1 MSPRFLRSL
10 FIVGLLAMPLLAQE
24 MVWKLG
30 ETKATLDPASR
41 RFVVTVGNR
50 TFEPLAG
57 AGPVVLAGD
66 AALPPK
72 KQRIVLKT
80 TERDGDSVRCTYQ
93 TGDTSAFALEIT
105 ATGKDGVAEFRF
117 RWHSPTRVW
126 DGISSG
132 VAVGL
137 GRQQPFFLNR
147 SSEAYGQAAGGCTF
161 YCADAD
167 LWLFADWD
175 VPVSNLSTYR
185 KARKMKPVEI
195 NTNFPVDL
203 TPEAMA
209 GGNLPFAVAASS
221 VYSPDTAGTRLPLD
235 DTLVLRIGKHMWDVV
250 PTPTQPASPYR
261 QELAKAA
268 FLDIWGG
275 HSARELT
282 HMLGLLGKALRG
294 QVPCYSILQNWQAGG
309 FDTLQ
314 PLSVRMP
321 DYPPNP
327 RVGTVAEL
335 RELCETGKRLG
346 RFGFRTNYVFY
357 KKHSPAVTSGEAK
370 LALNSDGTPRKFVRF
385 ADVLPLAQRQEKEI
399 AALFGANASFSDQL
413 GSAGDCRLYMNHD
426 ATAGATSLRQ
436 TWARVKTVCEFLRQ
450 AHNGPLSSETLN
462 GDFLLGGWIDTGDYG
477 MFGGH
482 DRALAPDYKLRKLQH
497 LTAFH
502 GMAMAYRFMFAPPY
516 GGNNRHQQGDAMY
529 LAAGPAAD
537 DYRACTVLYGN
548 GAYLY
553 LLADMSWRQILSE
566 LVIIGRLQRRYALVP
581 VESIE
586 YFQPVT
592 KQWLTLEALAESG
605 VNISPV
611 RWIEQPTAMQIARVR
626 YANGLEVTVN
636 RAKTVVD
643 AICGPFRL
651 QLPQAGWCAAMPD
664 GKLVAFSAYWP
675 GTTNRVDYLDD
686 RTVDW
691 RFLDPRGATVD
702 GISHPTLSVAGK
714 PVVELLDDD
723 QLRIDGETYP
733 GHLPVPPPP
742 TAIDFDFTKAR
753 HGWFGAREILRDL
766 QDENG
771 LALRTCGHDP
781 YIVGPVMEIAPNA
794 VRTLVIRLR
803 SNEPGTAAFF
813 WATADANSFRGN
825 AVRTFKIKAS
835 DTFREYR
842 VPIADHPQ
850 WKGKTIT
857 HLRFDPLAH
866 DGTFDVVVESIRG
879 E

>member
-1 MSPRFLRSL
+1 MSSRLLLPSLMLSL
-10 FIVGLLAMPLLAQE
+10 FTMPLFSQDVA
-24 MVWKLG
+24 WKVG
-30 ETKATLDPASR
+30 NADITFAPTSQ
-41 RFVVTVGNR
+41 RFVVTIAGR
-50 TFEPLAG
+50 RFEPLAG
-57 AGPVVLAGD
+57 AGPVLLQGKT
-66 AALPPK
+66 ALLPK

-80 TERDGDSVRCTYQ
+80 TERGEDFVRCTYQ
-93 TGDTSAFALEIT
+93 TGDTSTFALEIT
-105 ATGKDGVAEFRF
+105 ATSKDGVAEFRF
-117 RWHSPTRVW
+117 RWHSPERVW

-137 GRQQPFFLNR
+137 GRQKPFFLNR

-203 TPEAMA
+203 TPEAME

-221 VYSPDTAGTRLPLD
+221 VYSPNTAGQRLPLD
-235 DTLVLRIGKHMWDVV
+235 DTLVLRIGTSMWDVV
-250 PTPTQPASPYR
+250 PTPPQPASPYR
-261 QELAKAA
+261 NELAESA

-282 HMLGLLGKALRG
+282 HMLTLLQKALRG
-294 QVPCYSILQNWQAGG
+294 QVRCYSIIQNWQAGG

-357 KKHSPAVTSGEAK
+357 KKHSPAVTSGEAQ
-370 LALNSDGTPRKFVRF
+370 LAKNPDGTPRRFVRF
-385 ADVLPLAQRQEKEI
+385 GDVLSLAQRQEKEI
-399 AALFGANASFSDQL
+399 AALFGANATFSDQL

-426 ATAGATSLRQ
+426 ATTGSTSLRQ
-436 TWARVKTVCEFLRQ
+436 TWARVKSVCEFLRQ

-529 LAAGPAAD
+529 LAPGLAAD

-566 LVIIGRLQRRYALVP
+566 LIIIGRLQRRYALVP
-581 VESIE
+581 VASIE

-611 RWIEQPTAMQIARVR
+611 RWVEQPRAMQIARVR
-626 YANGLEVTVN
+626 YTNGLEVTVN
-636 RAKTVVD
+636 RSETIVD
-643 AICGPFRL
+643 AACGSFRL

-686 RTVDW
+686 RAVDW
-691 RFLDPRGATVD
+691 RFLDPRVATVD
-702 GISHPTLSVAGK
+702 GISRPTLTVAGK

-723 QLRIDGETYP
+723 QLRIDGQTFP

-742 TAIDFDFTKAR
+742 TTIDFDFTKGR

-781 YIVGPVMEIAPNA
+781 YIVGPAMEIPPDA
-794 VRTLVIRLR
+794 VKTLIIRLR
-803 SNEPGTAAFF
+803 SKEPGMSAFF
-813 WATADANSFRGN
+813 WATADANTFRGD
-825 AVRTFKIKAS
+825 AVRTFKIEAS

-842 VPIADHPQ
+842 VPMADHKNWQ
-850 WKGKTIT
+850 GKTIT

-866 DGTFDVVVESIRG
+866 DGTFDVEIQSIRG